1 VSEQGRWE
9 ESDARWFELRLLYCA
24 LCGKVIPRRF
34 WRAEVDGAARIFC
47 DPSCEAL
54 YRSYVL
60 AQGAPMPPG

>member
-9 ESDARWFELRLLYCA
+9 ESDAHWFELRLLYCA

-34 WRAEVDGAARIFC
+34 WRAEAGAAARIFC
-47 DPSCEAL
+47 DPSCERL

-60 AQGAPMPPG
+60 TPPAPSG